1 MPKVAQSE
9 CKTIFQSHPDSFC
22 IVYDDEE
29 CKGTDG
35 LKAFDKGESIT
46 EPPEAFDAESISV
59 RKGCQFTV
67 NTGKINYSRKEL

>member
-29 CKGTDG
+29 CKGADG
-35 LKAFDKGESIT
+35 LKAFDKDEIIT
-46 EPPEAFDAESISV
+46 EPPESFDVESISV

-67 NTGKINYSRKEL
+67 NNGKIHCTRK